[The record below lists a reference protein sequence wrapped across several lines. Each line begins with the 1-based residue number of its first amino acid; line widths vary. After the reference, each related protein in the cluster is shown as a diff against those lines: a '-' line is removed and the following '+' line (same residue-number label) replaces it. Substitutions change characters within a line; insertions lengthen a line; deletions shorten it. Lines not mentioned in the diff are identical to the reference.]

1 VRGLVKKKSKQESVY
16 YCGTWEELMDIVEK
30 HKGYLYAPSD
40 VAFELGVS
48 RSYIYE
54 LEKRGKIR
62 AYRVINDFLD
72 VGEVPVW
79 VRGIIK
85 RNRDIVLIPRKEI
98 DRIKK
103 EMIGRAERTLK
114 RFRGKAK

>member
-1 VRGLVKKKSKQESVY
+1 VRGLVKKKSKQKSVY

-62 AYRVINDFLD
+62 AYRMINDFLD